1 MSYQNTMDKLVA
13 DHYAEYQ
20 DELTLGRK
28 LHECLEHNRPYMP
41 NGYPLVVYH
50 PRVRRDSPQ
59 TTRYASKP
67 TSGILSN
74 GVPKVLSG
82 ELIEGYLLGVYN
94 PRVV

>member
-1 MSYQNTMDKLVA
+1 MVA
-13 DHYAEYQ
+13 EHYAEYQ
-20 DELTLGRK
+20 DELSLGRK
-28 LHECLEHNRPYMP
+28 LHECLAHNRPYLP

-50 PRVRRDSPQ
+50 PRVLRMSPH
-59 TTRYASKP
+59 TTPHTSKP